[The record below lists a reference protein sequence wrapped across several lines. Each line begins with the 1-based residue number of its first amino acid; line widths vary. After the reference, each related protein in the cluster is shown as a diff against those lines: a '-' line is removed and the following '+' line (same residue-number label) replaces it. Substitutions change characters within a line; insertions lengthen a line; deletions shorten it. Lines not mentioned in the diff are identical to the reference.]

1 MKKVLFIL
9 FALLTTTVININADV
24 NGPSPS
30 YAAEREGYSK
40 MYVTAQNQYAH
51 ISMVI
56 EDQNF
61 MEYTITS
68 GFYSGGPWV
77 YFVEHGK
84 YKVVSID
91 KGYRVSCNGSTVQ
104 VGSVI
109 TFSGATGHI
118 GFYVN
123 N

>member
-40 MYVTAQNQYAH
+40 MYVTAQNQDAH

-68 GFYSGGPWV
+68 VFIVEVHGFTLLNM
-77 YFVEHGK
+77 E
-84 YKVVSID
+84 SI
-91 KGYRVSCNGSTVQ
+91 KL
-104 VGSVI
+104 
-109 TFSGATGHI
+109 FP
-118 GFYVN
+118 
-123 N
+123 

>member
-1 MKKVLFIL
+1 MVHHLPMPQKEKGIQKCTLQLKIR
-9 FALLTTTVININADV
+9 T
-24 NGPSPS
+24 P
-30 YAAEREGYSK
+30 
-40 MYVTAQNQYAH
+40 

>member
-1 MKKVLFIL
+1 MVHHLPMPQKEKGIQKCTLQLKIRTPIYQWLLKIKISWNILSPVVFI
-9 FALLTTTVININADV
+9 
-24 NGPSPS
+24 
-30 YAAEREGYSK
+30 
-40 MYVTAQNQYAH
+40 
-51 ISMVI
+51 
-56 EDQNF
+56 
-61 MEYTITS
+61 
-68 GFYSGGPWV
+68 
-77 YFVEHGK
+77 VEVQHGK

>member
-1 MKKVLFIL
+1 
-9 FALLTTTVININADV
+9 
-24 NGPSPS
+24 
-30 YAAEREGYSK
+30 
-40 MYVTAQNQYAH
+40 
-51 ISMVI
+51 MVHHLPMPQKEKGI
-56 EDQNF
+56 QKC
-61 MEYTITS
+61 TLQLK
-68 GFYSGGPWV
+68 SGGPWV

>member
-1 MKKVLFIL
+1 
-9 FALLTTTVININADV
+9 
-24 NGPSPS
+24 
-30 YAAEREGYSK
+30 
-40 MYVTAQNQYAH
+40 MYVTAQNQDAH

-61 MEYTITS
+61 MEYT
-68 GFYSGGPWV
+68 GGPWV

>member
-1 MKKVLFIL
+1 
-9 FALLTTTVININADV
+9 
-24 NGPSPS
+24 
-30 YAAEREGYSK
+30 
-40 MYVTAQNQYAH
+40 MYVTAQNQDAH

-91 KGYRVSCNGSTVQ
+91 KGYRVCLLYTSPSPRDRTR
-104 VGSVI
+104 SRMP
-109 TFSGATGHI
+109 SSA
-118 GFYVN
+118 
-123 N
+123 

>member
-1 MKKVLFIL
+1 
-9 FALLTTTVININADV
+9 
-24 NGPSPS
+24 
-30 YAAEREGYSK
+30 
-40 MYVTAQNQYAH
+40 MYVTAQNQDAH

-91 KGYRVSCNGSTVQ
+91 KGYRVQ

>member
-1 MKKVLFIL
+1 MVHHLPMPQKEKGIQKCTLQLKIRTPIYQWLLKIKISWNIL
-9 FALLTTTVININADV
+9 
-24 NGPSPS
+24 SP
-30 YAAEREGYSK
+30 
-40 MYVTAQNQYAH
+40 
-51 ISMVI
+51 
-56 EDQNF
+56 
-61 MEYTITS
+61 S